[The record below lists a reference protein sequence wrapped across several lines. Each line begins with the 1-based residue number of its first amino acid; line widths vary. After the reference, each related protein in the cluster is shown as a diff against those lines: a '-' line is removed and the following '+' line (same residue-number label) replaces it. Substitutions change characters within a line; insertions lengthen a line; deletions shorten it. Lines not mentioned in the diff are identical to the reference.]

1 MTALLKPSE
10 FVSVSPGGAVY
21 PIPGKQEVESAFEQL
36 ARRSQSFRREGGAT
50 VVVQGLGFVGAAVAA
65 AIAGA
70 RDDAGRPRYFVIGL
84 DLATPSAYWKI
95 GCINDGISPVIS
107 PDAKLPALIKEGA
120 CIQKNLCATSCERAY
135 GLADVIVVDMPLSV
149 KDRADFDGE
158 EISIDLDPFREGIRS
173 IGLFMKPD
181 ALVVVE
187 TTVPAGAT
195 RKVVLPLLEAERTRR
210 GIKEPVLL
218 AHAYERVMPGPNYV
232 DSINRIRRTYS
243 GVDEASARRA
253 EQFLASFVEVELHPL
268 TRLAETDESELAKLL
283 ENSYRAMNIAFIH
296 EWTLLAERAGIDL
309 FSVIESIRLRKGT
322 HDNMRFPG
330 FGVGG
335 YCLTKDS
342 LLAQWSARHLLQA
355 DVELQ
360 MTLEALRVNYLMPLH
375 TLELAC
381 ELVGTDIS
389 GKTFLICGIC
399 YAPDVGD
406 TRNSPAELLADRLI
420 AKGGRVR
427 VHDPCVR
434 QWPER
439 PELSVQSELA
449 DCILGVDCV
458 IFAVAHPC
466 YRKSDASLLT
476 ERAGKPLALVDA
488 TNCISDE
495 QADQLHRTGWR
506 ILGVGKGHW
515 RKRGYQCQ

>member
-1 MTALLKPSE
+1 MTALLNPSE
-10 FVSVSPGGAVY
+10 CVSVSPSGAVY
-21 PIPGKQEVESAFEQL
+21 PIPVKQDIESAFERL
-36 ARRSQSFRREGGAT
+36 ARRSESFRREGAAT

-65 AIAGA
+65 VIAGA
-70 RDDAGRPRYFVIGL
+70 RDNTGRPSYFVICL
-84 DLATPSAYWKI
+84 DLATPSTYWKI
-95 GCINDGISPVIS
+95 GCVNDGISPVIS
-107 PDAKLPALIKEGA
+107 PDPKLPALIKDGA
-120 CIQKNLCATSCERAY
+120 CSHKNLCATACERAY

-149 KDRADFDGE
+149 KDRAEFNGQD
-158 EISIDLDPFREGIRS
+158 ISLDLDPFREGIRS
-173 IGLFMKPD
+173 IGRFMKPD
-181 ALVVVE
+181 ALVVLE

-195 RKVVLPLLEAERTRR
+195 RKVVLPILQAERRRR
-210 GIKEPVLL
+210 GIEEPVQL
-218 AHAYERVMPGPNYV
+218 AHAYERVMPGPSYV
-232 DSINRIRRTYS
+232 GSINRISRTYS

-253 EQFLASFVEVELHPL
+253 QEFLASYVDVERHPL
-268 TRLAETDESELAKLL
+268 TRLAETEESELAKLL
-283 ENSYRAMNIAFIH
+283 ENSYRAVNIAFIH

-309 FSVIESIRLRKGT
+309 FSVIESIRVRKGT
-322 HDNMRFPG
+322 HDNMRYPG

-355 DVELQ
+355 DVELR
-360 MTLEALRVNYLMPLH
+360 MTLDALRVNYLMPLH

-381 ELVGTDIS
+381 ELVGTEIS

-406 TRNSPAELLADRLI
+406 TRNSPAELLADRLL
-420 AKGGRVR
+420 AKGASVR

-434 QWPER
+434 HWPER
-439 PELSVQSELA
+439 PEISVHGELA
-449 DCILGVDCV
+449 RCLPGADCV

-466 YRKSDASLLT
+466 YRTADASLLL
-476 ERAGKPLALVDA
+476 ERAGKSMSLVDA

-495 QADQLHRTGWR
+495 QAEQLHRVGCR

-515 RKRGYQCQ
+515 RKRGYQCR